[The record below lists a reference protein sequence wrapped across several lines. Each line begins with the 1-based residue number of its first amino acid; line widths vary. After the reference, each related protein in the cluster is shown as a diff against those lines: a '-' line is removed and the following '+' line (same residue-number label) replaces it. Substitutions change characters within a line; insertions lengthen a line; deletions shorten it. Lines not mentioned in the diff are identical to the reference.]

1 MWALLLS
8 SEHCRFKGKKY
19 LFAGHVGHVG
29 INTLG
34 VVDVGLGAGE
44 VGANL
49 MSPMHDPGDT
59 MHVH

>member
-8 SEHCRFKGKKY
+8 SERCRFKGKKY
-19 LFAGHVGHVG
+19 LFSGHVGCVG

-34 VVDVGLGAGE
+34 VVGVELGAG

-49 MSPMHDPGDT
+49 MLPMHNPGDT